1 MSEKKDLAGD
11 DKEPQL
17 RGKSGPASSTPNEE
31 GRARGGDR
39 DDDEGAPKVGKGDTA
54 RRDSRGGGLH

>member
-1 MSEKKDLAGD
+1 MAAKKDLAGK

-31 GRARGGDR
+31 GRARARGGRDKGVPKIPKSRAADR
-39 DDDEGAPKVGKGDTA
+39 DA
-54 RRDSRGGGLH
+54 RGGGQH